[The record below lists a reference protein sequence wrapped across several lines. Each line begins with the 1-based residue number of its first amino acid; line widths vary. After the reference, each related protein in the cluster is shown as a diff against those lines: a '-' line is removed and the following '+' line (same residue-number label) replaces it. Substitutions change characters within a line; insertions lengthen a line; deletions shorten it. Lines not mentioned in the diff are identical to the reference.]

1 MHSTLRAVDAEPAI
15 SVTTSQNAPINS
27 RDSTQAAGI
36 QSNDQRFVEISE
48 ILEFSKAIK
57 FVPTLKE
64 LDSNQ
69 AGGHGKGARETV
81 AWYHG
86 MRSFNGHPQLVWP
99 TPDMVLRQ
107 FGSAHAWAVKV
118 SDRNLPTGKLNKS
131 SVALLVNR
139 FNTLQA
145 ISKFIV
151 ETCPQHHRSNN
162 GSPNYQGALQ
172 HAIDMDVSR
181 GSASFNSWWDRV
193 RVNRSA
199 RDTSLRLLHIFPASK
214 TKVPSLSDKEVQDI
228 TEYANEALDAS
239 KGGTDKLGE
248 SHIIGGRQ
256 RFTAAEKL
264 DLIEDI
270 LKRARSS
277 IKLLIKIQ
285 PQAGYLTSELG
296 SYSDENLISI
306 LTYAAVHRASLWDS
320 RASLYQLCVSQKT
333 SGHNPSSF
341 TSNPRSSTFIR

>member
-1 MHSTLRAVDAEPAI
+1 LHSTSRAVDAEPTI
-15 SVTTSQNAPINS
+15 SKTTSQNVPINS
-27 RDSTQAAGI
+27 RDSTQAAGN

-64 LDSNQ
+64 LDSIQ
-69 AGGHGKGARETV
+69 AGGHGRGARETV
-81 AWYHG
+81 AWFHG

-99 TPDMVLRQ
+99 TPNMVLKQ

-118 SDRNLPTGKLNKS
+118 SDRTLPNGKLNKS

-151 ETCPQHHRSNN
+151 ETCPQQYRSNN
-162 GSPNYQGALQ
+162 GSPDYQGALQ

-199 RDTSLRLLHIFPASK
+199 RDTSLKLLHILPASK
-214 TKVPSLSDKEVQDI
+214 TKIPSLSEKDVQDI
-228 TEYANEALDAS
+228 TKYTNEALNAS
-239 KGGTDKLGE
+239 KQSTDHLGE
-248 SHIIGGRQ
+248 SHIIDGRQ

-264 DLIEDI
+264 DLVEEI
-270 LKRARSS
+270 LGRAGSS
-277 IKLLIKIQ
+277 IKLLIKNQ
-285 PQAGYLTSELG
+285 PQAGYLTSEWG

-306 LTYAAVHRASLWDS
+306 LTDAAVHRASL
-320 RASLYQLCVSQKT
+320 YQICVSQKT
-333 SGHNPSSF
+333 PGHNPNSF
-341 TSNPRSSTFIR
+341 ASNPRSSTFRR